1 MKSFFRFFAVILFA
15 VLLSSCAKKT
25 YRVGDFV
32 LTDGT
37 VLAASELEAYRGKTE
52 PVAVIFSV
60 TGGEHE
66 ESKRVLGLGLKVSEP
81 LVFAAE
87 NSKGYGLSFK
97 ENYSL
102 VAAQEFQIETGRY
115 SNAGFY
121 GLVDGRNTWR
131 NVAKYDSKAK
141 KSFADYPAYEY
152 AVNYGRNNNFKKFE
166 KGWYLPTAAEARM
179 LALSSESSI
188 AGMVTLP
195 DFIWTSSQS
204 YDAKE
209 NELVVNLISGSV
221 ETGFKDMDYRV
232 CSIYCFAE

>member
-1 MKSFFRFFAVILFA
+1 MKSFCRLLIILFSVA
-15 VLLSSCAKKT
+15 FISCAKKT
-25 YRVGDFV
+25 YCVGDIV
-32 LTDGT
+32 MTDGR
-37 VLAASELEAYRGKTE
+37 VLAAAELEAYRGKAE

-179 LALSSESSI
+179 LALSSESGI

-221 ETGFKDMDYRV
+221 ETGFKDMGYRV

>member
-1 MKSFFRFFAVILFA
+1 MKSVCRFFAVFLFA

-25 YRVGDFV
+25 YRVGDIV
-32 LTDGT
+32 LRDGT
-37 VLAASELEAYRGKTE
+37 VLAFSELETYKGSAE

-66 ESKRVLGLGLKVSEP
+66 ESKRVLGVGLKVSKP
-81 LVFAAE
+81 LVFAPE
-87 NSKGYGLSFK
+87 NSKGYSISIQV
-97 ENYSL
+97 NYSM
-102 VAAQEFQIETGRY
+102 VAAQEYQIESGEYT
-115 SNAGFY
+115 NLGFY
-121 GLVDGRNTWR
+121 GLTDGRNTWR
-131 NVAKYDSKAK
+131 NVAKYDGNAK
-141 KSFADYPAYEY
+141 KSFVDYPAYDY
-152 AVNYGRNNNFKKFE
+152 AVNYGADNNFKKFE

-188 AGMVTLP
+188 ASMVTLP

-209 NELVVNLISGSV
+209 NELVVNLITGSV
-221 ETGFKDMDYRV
+221 ETGFKDMDYSV

>member
-1 MKSFFRFFAVILFA
+1 MKGFCRFFAVILFA

-37 VLAASELEAYRGKTE
+37 VLTSSELDTYKGAAE
-52 PVAVIFSV
+52 PLAVIFSV

-66 ESKRVLGLGLKVSEP
+66 NSKRVLGLGLKVSEP

-87 NSKGYGLSFK
+87 DSKAYGISIQS
-97 ENYSL
+97 NYSM
-102 VAAQEFQIETGRY
+102 VAAQEYQIEEGQY
-115 SNAGFY
+115 SNLGFY
-121 GLVDGRNTWR
+121 GLTDGRKTWK
-131 NVAKYDSKAK
+131 NVAKYDSNAK
-141 KSFADYPAYEY
+141 KSFADYPAYDY
-152 AVNYGRNNNFKKFE
+152 AVNYGTDNNFKKYK

-179 LALSSESSI
+179 LAKSNI
-188 AGMVTLP
+188 PGLP

-209 NELVVNLISGSV
+209 NELVVNLITGSV
-221 ETGFKDMDYRV
+221 ETGFKDMDYSV
-232 CSIYCFAE
+232 CSIFCFAE